1 MRVSVLQENL
11 AKGLGIVSRAIGS
24 RPSLQILNNI
34 LLTAEDG
41 RLRLAA
47 TNLEMGIVAR
57 IGAKTDEPGSIT
69 VPART
74 FQDFVNNLPSERV
87 DLALDTKTNSLK
99 ITCGSTVSHIKG
111 MDASEYPPVPE
122 GDAED
127 GLAISADAFHEM
139 VAHTVFAAAKEDN
152 RPILTG
158 MNAKFNAASFT
169 LASADGFRLAI
180 RTAELDSAVDQPFS
194 LIIPARTLGEVSRI
208 IGPDDTM
215 VYISIPP
222 GRGQIMFHLNQ
233 VDINSQLI
241 DGTYP
246 NIEQIIPKSH
256 KTTTIVRTPEL
267 LQACKRAEIFA
278 RDASNTTRLK
288 IVPGESTLVPG
299 TLTIAAVSQE
309 KGDNEGTID
318 ATVSGPGLEIALNV
332 RYLLDVL
339 SVIKEEQVVFETND
353 NNSAVILRPVN
364 RKDFTHVIMP
374 MSINR

>member
-11 AKGLGIVSRAIGS
+11 AKGLSIVSRAIS
-24 RPSLQILNNI
+24 ARPSLQILNNV
-34 LLTAEDG
+34 LLTAEEG
-41 RLRLAA
+41 RLRLTA

-57 IGAKTDEPGSIT
+57 VGAKTDEPGAIT

-87 DLALDTKTNSLK
+87 DLVLDPKTNTLK
-99 ITCGSTVSHIKG
+99 ITCGTTVSHIKG
-111 MDASEYPPVPE
+111 IDASEYPEVQE
-122 GDAED
+122 GNAED

-139 VAHTVFAAAKEDN
+139 VTHTVFAAAKEDN

-158 MNAKFNAASFT
+158 MNAKFNGPAFS
-169 LASADGFRLAI
+169 LAGADGFRLAI
-180 RTAELDSAVDQPFS
+180 RSADLDSPVDQAFS
-194 LIIPARTLGEVSRI
+194 LVIPARTLGEVARI

-215 VYISIPP
+215 VYMSIPP

-256 KTTTIVRTPEL
+256 KTTTIVRTAEL
-267 LQACKRAEIFA
+267 LQACRRAEIFA

-299 TLTIAAVSQE
+299 TLTVAAVSQE
-309 KGDNEGTID
+309 KGDNEGTIE
-318 ATVSGPGLEIALNV
+318 AAVSGPGLEIALNV

-339 SVIKEEQVVFETND
+339 GVIKEEQVVFETND
-353 NNSAVILRPVN
+353 TTAR
-364 RKDFTHVIMP
+364 
-374 MSINR
+374 